1 MNSKERVQTAF
12 DHKEPDRVP
21 ITSWYTPEIR
31 RKLEEKYCK
40 KNSGEGSF
48 FASDKN
54 LDMELFLG
62 SDVITLAK
70 GLVTTHYRDFEPG
83 KDTYSTEWG
92 LLMKKVAFKSL
103 KGEGYYTDIID
114 YPLKDKDN
122 LSKFIPPN
130 PKNEDFT
137 KDIRLI
143 RKYGKD
149 YYISALV
156 SNSIWEGY
164 TYLRGIENALIDLIT
179 DKDYASEVMDM
190 IMNYHIAIGKKYVKL
205 GVDSIFIGDDLGSER
220 SLLMSPE
227 LFRDL
232 IKPKIAFFI
241 SEMKKENK
249 NVKKIKKAE
258 KKGKKDKESEDDKEK
273 EEKTKEKSQK

>member
-137 KDIRLI
+137 EDIRLI

-164 TYLRGIENALIDLIT
+164 TYLRDRKCIN
-179 DKDYASEVMDM
+179 
-190 IMNYHIAIGKKYVKL
+190 
-205 GVDSIFIGDDLGSER
+205 R
-220 SLLMSPE
+220 S
-227 LFRDL
+227 
-232 IKPKIAFFI
+232 
-241 SEMKKENK
+241 N
-249 NVKKIKKAE
+249 N
-258 KKGKKDKESEDDKEK
+258 
-273 EEKTKEKSQK
+273 